1 MNEIL
6 FICSHSIHN
15 FTALVC
21 CHIVLY
27 TMTCK
32 SIKQS
37 YYTEQCA
44 DFYVWVL
51 KYSGS
56 QYLIL
61 YLPYFS

>member
-1 MNEIL
+1 MNEMYL
-6 FICSHSIHN
+6 SAVTASINLQHWCVV
-15 FTALVC
+15 T
-21 CHIVLY
+21 LY
-27 TMTCK
+27 TTAYK

-37 YYTEQCA
+37 YYTELCA